1 MKQLFTIGHSNHS
14 FEHFLELLASQNVS
28 AIADV
33 RSHPFSQ
40 YCPQFNKGDIEH
52 FLKNAGIEY
61 MFLGKELGARSSD
74 ASCYIEG
81 QAKYDLISESSVF
94 QSGLEYVFQKIEQ
107 YRVALMCSE
116 AEPLNCHR
124 TILVCRQMKKINPDL
139 KIIHILGD
147 GSTELHEESEQRL
160 IRLHKLQP
168 ELFGELTT
176 KSGLIVK
183 AYKLQANKIEYK
195 KDLAEI

>member
-1 MKQLFTIGHSNHS
+1 
-14 FEHFLELLASQNVS
+14 
-28 AIADV
+28 
-33 RSHPFSQ
+33 
-40 YCPQFNKGDIEH
+40 
-52 FLKNAGIEY
+52 
-61 MFLGKELGARSSD
+61 
-74 ASCYIEG
+74 
-81 QAKYDLISESSVF
+81 
-94 QSGLEYVFQKIEQ
+94 
-107 YRVALMCSE
+107 MCSE

-124 TILVCRQMKKINPDL
+124 TILICRQLKKNNPNF

-183 AYKLQANKIEYK
+183 AYQLQANKIEYK